1 KGQKKGWQHR
11 RLPPESHK
19 PVMYRLFRRQIQ
31 ASARRRGCLASLEGF
46 QNPSKGGEKSPGG
59 DGRLCI
65 RRPGELP
72 WKCAAFSTS
81 LRYFPEELC
90 VRLMAPRISHNSNV
104 GGLKAEQGPVL
115 KGHGFSRAAT
125 RPKPGL
131 ALGPEAG

>member
-1 KGQKKGWQHR
+1 
-11 RLPPESHK
+11 
-19 PVMYRLFRRQIQ
+19 MYRLFRRQIQ

-59 DGRLCI
+59 EGRLCI

-90 VRLMAPRISHNSNV
+90 VRLMAPRISHNS
-104 GGLKAEQGPVL
+104 KAEMPALAGAKAHVHLSALAARLKSCPVT
-115 KGHGFSRAAT
+115 KRESKAAFERAVKSW
-125 RPKPGL
+125 P
-131 ALGPEAG
+131 